1 MRLKS
6 KAESTFPD
14 KVVKVSVYM
23 FVLQQ
28 DLIRHSDTGTLFFD
42 NIAFPYFKGLPVT
55 LVTVSLLSIPE
66 WPQWTEK
73 ETRRPVPSHP
83 WLGDPFP
90 MSPIRYQQQHRIRG
104 VFSVTFTGGNVSCP
118 LFIKHFCPVA
128 NLLGE
133 KCKIFTF
140 LFSDSLAARWAR
152 LTTAPPARGRRPGP
166 GPGPGYPCQWR
177 PASPGADSPGPSH
190 RSAAQWGIK
199 TKQNGE
205 WIIS

>member
-28 DLIRHSDTGTLFFD
+28 DLIRHWDTGTLFFD

-128 NLLGE
+128 NLFGE
-133 KCKIFTF
+133 KYLDFCSQIH
-140 LFSDSLAARWAR
+140 SR
-152 LTTAPPARGRRPGP
+152 RGERGWLQHRQLGGGDQVPGP
-166 GPGPGYPCQWR
+166 VPDTR
-177 PASPGADSPGPSH
+177 VSGAQHH
-190 RSAAQWGIK
+190 RGQTVQVRHTGQQLSGELRRNK
-199 TKQNGE
+199 TENG
-205 WIIS
+205 